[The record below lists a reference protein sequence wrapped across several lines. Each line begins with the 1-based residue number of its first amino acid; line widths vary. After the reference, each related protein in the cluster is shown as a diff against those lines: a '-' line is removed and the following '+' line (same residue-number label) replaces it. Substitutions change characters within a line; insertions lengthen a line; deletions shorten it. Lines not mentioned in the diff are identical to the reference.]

1 MFIGILLLV
10 KLQMGKMLLALSNI
24 GEPCICN
31 LLIVIYV
38 QDFDLLVK
46 VFCGDGG
53 PHVRDDDNDARQS
66 K

>member
-1 MFIGILLLV
+1 MQFIN
-10 KLQMGKMLLALSNI
+10 S
-24 GEPCICN
+24 
-31 LLIVIYV
+31 YV

-66 K
+66 KWMQQQRRTKIKRMIT